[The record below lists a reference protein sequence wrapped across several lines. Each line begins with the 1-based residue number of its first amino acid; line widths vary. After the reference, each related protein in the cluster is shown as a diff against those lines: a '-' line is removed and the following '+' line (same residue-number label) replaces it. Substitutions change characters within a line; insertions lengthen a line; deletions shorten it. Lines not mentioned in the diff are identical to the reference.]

1 MKVTDVEHRGVDI
14 DERRVSTRT
23 TRSTCG
29 ACARATS
36 SPSTTRN
43 ASRSTTTAGQT
54 VMLRSRDEGETWTD
68 RTVVLPYTRNDR
80 QLGLRHLRARR
91 RHAARRTSRW
101 RRTSSAASGPSSRRG
116 RAARCTDE
124 WGDWTWSYKTMGW
137 LGTYVLRST
146 DGGATWSEPIPVNA
160 RPLKH
165 AGCRLGCWPMP
176 ERLAAHGRLRP
187 HPRLRRRRRE
197 RVDALRAAALRR
209 RRLQLGVLL
218 DDGVRRREHRRLRGA
233 GDRAARR
240 RPHRRHAAHAR
251 EPERRRQE
259 HGDRRVGRRRLLV
272 VAAALHEH
280 LGLSRRVR
288 DAARRPHPHGL
299 RLPAPALRR
308 ARLRRR
314 RRRHLGRRERV
325 HDPRGRCAGRVLR
338 QPGRLPAHRLPGRGA
353 PVRRLGPRDVPR
365 AHRRR

>member
-1 MKVTDVEHRGVDI
+1 MSGWEQHEDHR
-14 DERRVSTRT
+14 RRTPAASTSTRRREHAYNQVNVRRL
-23 TRSTCG
+23 RSGDLVAVYNEERFPFHHDT
-29 ACARATS
+29 
-36 SPSTTRN
+36 
-43 ASRSTTTAGQT
+43 GQT
-54 VMLRSRDEGETWTD
+54 VMLRFARRGRDLD
-68 RTVVLPYTRNDR
+68 RPHGRAPVHRHDR

-91 RHAARRTSRW
+91 RHACSSTSRW

-116 RAARCTDE
+116 RAARCIHE
-124 WGDWTWSYKTMGW
+124 WGDWTWSYSLMGW
-137 LGTYVLRST
+137 LGTYVLRSS

-176 ERLAAHGRLRP
+176 GGELLHGRVRP
-187 HPRLRRRRRE
+187 HPRLRRRGRE

-259 HGDRRVGRRRLLV
+259 HGGRRVGRRRLLV

-288 DAARRPHPHGL
+288 DAART
-299 RLPAPALRR
+299 AAS
-308 ARLRRR
+308 
-314 RRRHLGRRERV
+314 
-325 HDPRGRCAGRVLR
+325 
-338 QPGRLPAHRLPGRGA
+338 
-353 PVRRLGPRDVPR
+353 
-365 AHRRR
+365 